1 MKKIT
6 AQILIISVFFAVI
19 GCSKDGGNDD
29 PGASL
34 GPKRDNYVNGYIK
47 PVKLFLLDGLNNYQN
62 ERKDVAHLLPVFF
75 IPGTNESYNDGEIW
89 SREMVDKFE
98 YENIVRPIYRFE
110 YNDDKFPVIPE
121 LVSRYDSLCKAHKDT
136 EYAKTIM
143 PYSGWQFGPATY
155 RRMTFDVTSDTQYDA
170 AHPAGT
176 SLADIIDIRTNS
188 AKEVIESG
196 YDYKVCETMTN
207 YTGTTY
213 ELALGHKLEM
223 PLEQFNREYRK
234 LIADNIRLNLKTAP
248 HVTSTHRFTV
258 TYRDEDGRVLTAT
271 AAPVTLQGKGAE

>member
-1 MKKIT
+1 MKRIT
-6 AQILIISVFFAVI
+6 TIIIAAFAVFVLA

-75 IPGTNESYNDGEIW
+75 IPGTNESYNDGEVW

-110 YNDDKFPVIPE
+110 YNDDKFPIIPE

-155 RRMTFDVTSDTQYDA
+155 RRMTLDITSDTQYDA
-170 AHPAGT
+170 LHPAGT
-176 SLADIIDIRTNS
+176 SLADIVIINIGS

-196 YDYKVCETMTN
+196 YDESICGKGMESFLTP
-207 YTGTTY
+207 
-213 ELALGHKLEM
+213 ALCHGYMLKM
-223 PLEQFNREYRK
+223 PLKQFNEEYRK
-234 LIADNIRLNLKTAP
+234 LVDCKMALDFPVAP
-248 HVTSTHRFTV
+248 DVTSTHRFTV

-271 AAPVTLQGKGAE
+271 AAPVTLQGKAN